1 MSLLV
6 TTALV
11 ASLVASVGA
20 NVYQGVQNR
29 KLREQIEALK
39 QILDLQKLEIEKL
52 KKEKEEL
59 KFWYFKEK
67 LALRKEI
74 KKREQFVKSGTD
86 IIEYYKEN
94 VL

>member
-6 TTALV
+6 TALV
-11 ASLVASVGA
+11 AGLVTSVGA
-20 NVYQGVQNR
+20 NVYQGVGNR

-52 KKEKEEL
+52 KQEQKEL

-67 LALRKEI
+67 WAIRNEI
-74 KKREQFVKSGTD
+74 KKREQFVKSGND
-86 IIEYYKEN
+86 IIDYYKEN

>member
-20 NVYQGVQNR
+20 NVYQGVENR

-39 QILDLQKLEIEKL
+39 QILDLQKLEIKKL

-67 LALRKEI
+67 WAIRNEI